1 MKNST
6 ELASHW
12 DEIKEKFRQQFS
24 TLTDED
30 LLMENGNQD
39 ELLCKLEAKLGMPK
53 QEIYDM
59 IFQIEK

>member
-1 MKNST
+1 MKNSI
-6 ELASHW
+6 ELALHW
-12 DEIKEKFRQQFS
+12 DEMKEKLRQQFS

-39 ELLCKLEAKLGMPK
+39 ELFNKIEAKLGIPK

-59 IFQIEK
+59 ILQIEK

>member
-12 DEIKEKFRQQFS
+12 DEIKEKLRQQFS

-30 LLMENGNQD
+30 LWMENGNQD
-39 ELLCKLEAKLGMPK
+39 ELLSKLEAKLGMPK
-53 QEIYDM
+53 KEIYDM
-59 IFQIEK
+59 ISQIEK

>member
-12 DEIKEKFRQQFS
+12 DEIKEKLRLQFS

-30 LLMENGNQD
+30 LGMENGNQD
-39 ELLCKLEAKLGMPK
+39 ELFGKLEAKLGMPK
-53 QEIYDM
+53 KEIYAM
-59 IFQIEK
+59 IAQLEK

>member
-6 ELASHW
+6 ELALHW
-12 DEIKEKFRQQFS
+12 DEIKEKLRQQFS

-39 ELLCKLEAKLGMPK
+39 ELFNKIEAKLGIPK

-59 IFQIEK
+59 ILQIEK

>member
-6 ELASHW
+6 ELTSNW
-12 DEIKEKFRQQFS
+12 DEIKEKFKQQFS

-30 LLMENGNQD
+30 LWMENGNQD
-39 ELLCKLEAKLGMPK
+39 ELLDRLEAKLGMPK
-53 QEIYDM
+53 KEIYNM

>member
-6 ELASHW
+6 ELALHW
-12 DEIKEKFRQQFS
+12 DEIKEKLRLQFS

-30 LLMENGNQD
+30 LWMENGNQD
-39 ELLCKLEAKLGMPK
+39 ELFNKIEAKLGMPK

-59 IFQIEK
+59 ILQIEK